1 MTSRF
6 AAAADSAALLE
17 ILALQGVKTVYG
29 GVTVPNEKSGG
40 LHQAMGFRRLGTYR
54 STGFP
59 CDWRRDVAWFEKN
72 IAPYDPASPPP
83 PHRFGPGGASGGH
96 PEKSMNMRPP
106 GFQPGGRMF
115 FYPGSA
121 SRASSRKVTGRMPSV
136 QHTTLTPS
144 RFCQGVQVAP
154 AERAE
159 TLR

>member
-17 ILALQGVKTVYG
+17 ILALQGVKTVCG

-72 IAPYDPASPPP
+72 IAPYAPPP

-106 GFQPGGRMF
+106 G
-115 FYPGSA
+115 
-121 SRASSRKVTGRMPSV
+121 
-136 QHTTLTPS
+136 
-144 RFCQGVQVAP
+144 
-154 AERAE
+154 
-159 TLR
+159 